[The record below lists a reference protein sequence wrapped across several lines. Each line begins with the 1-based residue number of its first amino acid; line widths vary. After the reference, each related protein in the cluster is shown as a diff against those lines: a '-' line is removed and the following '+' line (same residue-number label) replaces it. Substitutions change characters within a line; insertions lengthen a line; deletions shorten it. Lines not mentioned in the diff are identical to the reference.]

1 MKKMLWLLLAAMPM
15 RAVANE
21 EDPIA
26 YKCYYCTPDEMEDV
40 ALAQGVGRH
49 YVYDAENLSISGYE
63 VTMADG
69 TLNAHSFKAEDWVK
83 AQFLGM
89 MNLYSGSNGEMS
101 IYIDQVKLLAPG
113 TEHGRGYSYLWGHNL
128 SALNPTHL
136 TARQYLFR
144 YLAEHPDLKFLD
156 TSMTSGKLLKFQ
168 YMLEG
173 SHPIKAFLWFVNREG
188 FYTEVYFDHGS
199 RQWSYQGT
207 QSASADSIQESRED
221 FAPSN
226 GDWTYQYHWTDKVLA
241 QAFIERAT
249 WANIPVHG
257 QLPVYATAM
266 FTCKRAEE
274 DIQCYI
280 D

>member
-15 RAVANE
+15 QAVANE

-49 YVYDAENLSISGYE
+49 YVYDAQNLSIAGYE
-63 VTMADG
+63 VKMADG
-69 TLNAHSFKAEDWVK
+69 ALHAVSFEAEGWVK
-83 AQFLGM
+83 NQFLGM

-101 IYIDQVKLLAPG
+101 IYLHRVELLAPG
-113 TEHGRGYSYLWGHNL
+113 TEHGKGYSYLWGHHL
-128 SALNPTHL
+128 SSLNPTHL
-136 TARQYLFR
+136 TARQYVFR
-144 YLAEHPDLKFLD
+144 YLAEHPDLRFLD

-173 SHPIKAFLWFVNREG
+173 SHPIKAFLWFVNREES
-188 FYTEVYFDHGS
+188 YAELHFDHAS
-199 RQWSYQGT
+199 RQWHYLGT
-207 QSASADSIQESRED
+207 QSALGDSIQESRED
-221 FAPSN
+221 FAPTD
-226 GDWTYQYHWTDKVLA
+226 GHWTYQYHWTDRVLA

-257 QLPVYATAM
+257 QLPVYDPAK
-266 FTCKRAEE
+266 FTCKRAGE
-274 DIQCYI
+274 DIQCHI